1 MQLIDL
7 SKTSLKILL
16 LLVTSLALT
25 ACGLRTPEPTVVVQT
40 EYQKQNI
47 PIQARP
53 PKVEFPPVEWS
64 VITEEN
70 IDEKMEE
77 LKGQTGNF
85 VVFAVGPKGYE
96 NLAIGIGELRRYIN
110 EQKAIILYYEEA
122 LKE

>member
-1 MQLIDL
+1 
-7 SKTSLKILL
+7 
-16 LLVTSLALT
+16 
-25 ACGLRTPEPTVVVQT
+25 
-40 EYQKQNI
+40 
-47 PIQARP
+47 
-53 PKVEFPPVEWS
+53 
-64 VITEEN
+64 
-70 IDEKMEE
+70 MEE

>member
-1 MQLIDL
+1 M
-7 SKTSLKILL
+7 
-16 LLVTSLALT
+16 
-25 ACGLRTPEPTVVVQT
+25 RTPEPTVVVQT

-47 PIQARP
+47 PIQSRP
-53 PKVEFPPVEWS
+53 PVVEFPPVEWS
-64 VITEEN
+64 VITEDN
-70 IDEKMEE
+70 VDAKMEE

>member
-1 MQLIDL
+1 M
-7 SKTSLKILL
+7 LL
-16 LLVTSLALT
+16 TGCL
-25 ACGLRTPEPTVVVQT
+25 GRTPEPTVVVQT

-64 VITEEN
+64 VITEDN
-70 IDEKMEE
+70 IDVKMEE
-77 LKGQTGNF
+77 LKGSTGNF

-110 EQKAIILYYEEA
+110 EQKAIIVYYEDA
-122 LKE
+122 LKNK